1 MQKTIVVFGLFLL
14 LIACK
19 NNILYEEDNEIKG
32 SNWNVDS
39 IISFDFN
46 ILDTT
51 TIFYS
56 TLKIRHTTSYPYQ
69 NLFVFIH
76 TTLPN
81 EDRQTDTV
89 ECILADKI
97 GKWNGKI
104 TGNIVEFSKIH
115 KKTLSF
121 KVKGKCII
129 KTEQAMRYGNL
140 TSIKNIPEILSL
152 GICIKAKEN

>member
-1 MQKTIVVFGLFLL
+1 MKKTIVVFGFFLL
-14 LIACK
+14 LITCK

-81 EDRQTDTV
+81 EERQTDTV

-97 GKWNGKI
+97 GKWNG
-104 TGNIVEFSKIH
+104 T
-115 KKTLSF
+115 
-121 KVKGKCII
+121 
-129 KTEQAMRYGNL
+129 
-140 TSIKNIPEILSL
+140 
-152 GICIKAKEN
+152 

>member
-1 MQKTIVVFGLFLL
+1 MKKTIVVFGFFLL
-14 LIACK
+14 LITCK

-32 SNWNVDS
+32 SNWNIDS

-56 TLKIRHTTSYPYQ
+56 TIKIRHTTSYPYQ

-81 EDRQTDTV
+81 EERQTDTI
-89 ECILADKI
+89 ECILADKM

-104 TGNIVEFSKIH
+104 TGNIVEFTKIH
-115 KKTLSF
+115 KETLFF

-152 GICIKAKEN
+152 GICIKEKEN